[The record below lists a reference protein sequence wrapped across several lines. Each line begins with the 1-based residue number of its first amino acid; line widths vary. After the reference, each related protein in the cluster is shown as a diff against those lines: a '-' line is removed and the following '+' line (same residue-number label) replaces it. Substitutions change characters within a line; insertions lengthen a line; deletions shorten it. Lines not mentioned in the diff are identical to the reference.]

1 MMDPEIEQKID
12 TIILETNSKLEAIV
26 EEMRIIKSSDLDDV
40 SKHQKTDSLRHEF
53 ESVLNEQQK
62 RVDEVMKNDRFQR

>member
-1 MMDPEIEQKID
+1 MDPEIEQKID

-26 EEMRIIKSSDLDDV
+26 EEMKIIKSSDLDDV
-40 SKHQKTDSLRHEF
+40 SKHQKTDSLRREF

-62 RVDEVMKNDRFQR
+62 RVEDVMKSDRFQR